1 VREMG
6 DGIRKWEKKWKKC
19 ADYVREKGETKFGE
33 WILLI
38 RIGE

>member
-1 VREMG
+1 MEEENQ
-6 DGIRKWEKKWKKC
+6 RKKEKKC
-19 ADYVREKGETKFGE
+19 ANHVRDKGETKFGEWVGE

>member
-1 VREMG
+1 MG
-6 DGIRKWEKKWKKC
+6 EENEKKKGKKC
-19 ADYVREKGETKFGE
+19 ADHVREKCETKFGEWVGE